1 MIVNHGLG
9 GHMADK
15 AIITPS
21 VIQWARNL
29 DSIPVGESAK
39 CACVS
44 EEQILAWESGADLP
58 TIRQAKLLANKYRVP
73 YVYFFLPDIP
83 KKVKRVDF
91 IDFRTFHNKFENAAL
106 SRNMLWLLRDIY
118 DRREVMLEMYE
129 KQNRKPRV
137 FSPSITTLNA
147 AKIAQE
153 IRSFLEIDYQIQRTF
168 RRPEIAYNY
177 YVSALEK
184 KDVLVFQTKKI
195 QRTEMRG
202 LSVYNSL
209 FPIIVLNRGDEY
221 AARLFSLA
229 HELAHLFLR
238 TSGLCN
244 DFESEVY
251 EEKNKIELF
260 CNQVAAMALVPLDI
274 IESHPSYQAIVEN
287 GYHDTLIQTIARD
300 FAVSREVILG
310 RLLTCDQITK
320 DFYFRTL
327 ERYTDEYLEYE
338 KTKKKGGFVPPAI
351 DNGSQVGKLY
361 ARTVLTSLGR
371 DIISPI
377 DASHYLLNLSTNHF
391 RALEG
396 WCF

>member
-1 MIVNHGLG
+1 
-9 GHMADK
+9 MADK

-29 DSIPVGESAK
+29 DAIPVEESAR
-39 CACVS
+39 CANVTI
-44 EEQILAWESGADLP
+44 EQILAWESGADLP
-58 TIRQAKLLANKYRVP
+58 TIRQAKLLANKYKVP

-83 KKVKRVDF
+83 RKIKRVEF
-91 IDFRTFHNKFENAAL
+91 VDFRTFHNKLEQTTL

-129 KQNRKPRV
+129 KQNRKPQI
-137 FSPSITTLNA
+137 FSPNITARNA
-147 AKIAQE
+147 VKIAQE
-153 IRSFLEIDYQIQRTF
+153 IRSFLGIDYQTQRSF

-177 YVSALEK
+177 YISALEK

-195 QRTEMRG
+195 QRSEMRG
-202 LSVYNSL
+202 LSVFNSV

-221 AARLFSLA
+221 AARLFSLT

-251 EEKNKIELF
+251 EERNQLELF
-260 CNQVAAMALVPLDI
+260 CNQVAAMALVPLEV
-274 IESHPSYQAIVEN
+274 IESHPCYQAIIDN
-287 GYHDTLIQTIARD
+287 GCHDTLIQTIARD

-310 RLLTCDQITK
+310 RLLTCDKISK
-320 DFYFRTL
+320 DFYFKTL
-327 ERYTDEYLEYE
+327 DRYTDEYLEYE
-338 KTKKKGGFVPPAI
+338 KKKKKDGFVPPAI

>member
-1 MIVNHGLG
+1 
-9 GHMADK
+9 MADK

-29 DSIPVGESAK
+29 DSIPVKESARS
-39 CACVS
+39 ANVT

-83 KKVKRVDF
+83 KKIKRVDF
-91 IDFRTFHNKFENAAL
+91 VDFRTFHNKFEQTTL

-118 DRREVMLEMYE
+118 DRREVMLDMYE
-129 KQNRKPRV
+129 KQNRKPNV
-137 FSPSITTLNA
+137 FSPNINA
-147 AKIAQE
+147 RNATIIAKE
-153 IRSFLEIDYQIQRTF
+153 IRSFLGIDYEKQRLF
-168 RRPEIAYNY
+168 RKPEVAYNY
-177 YVSALEK
+177 YVSALEM

-195 QRTEMRG
+195 DRNEMRG
-202 LSVYNSL
+202 LSVYYSM
-209 FPIIVLNRGDEY
+209 FPIIVLNRTDEP
-221 AARLFSLA
+221 AARLFSLI

-244 DFESEVY
+244 DFESDVY
-251 EEKNKIELF
+251 EDRNKIELF

-274 IESHPSYQAIVEN
+274 IKSHPIYQEIAKV
-287 GYHDTLIQTIARD
+287 GYQDTFIQSIARD

-310 RLLTCDQITK
+310 RLLACDKISR

-327 ERYTDEYLEYE
+327 ERFTEEYLDY
-338 KTKKKGGFVPPAI
+338 KKNKKDGFVPPAI